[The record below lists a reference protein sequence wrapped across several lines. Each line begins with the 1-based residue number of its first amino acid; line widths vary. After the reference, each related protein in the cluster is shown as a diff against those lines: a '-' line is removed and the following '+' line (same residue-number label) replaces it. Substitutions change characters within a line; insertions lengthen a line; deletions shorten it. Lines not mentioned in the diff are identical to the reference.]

1 MRTFSAEELNE
12 ILENH
17 KLWLSLCGESGSRAI
32 LREAD
37 LRGANLREANLRWA
51 ALYKANLSGADLRW
65 ANLRGANLL
74 SADLRGANLSGA
86 DLRGADLRGAN
97 LSEANLRG
105 TDLRGANLGGAYL
118 REAKLNGAN
127 FSEAKLRRADLSG
140 SDGLSIPLVCPEEG
154 SFIAFK
160 RCRDAIIVKLEVTE
174 DALRSSSTTRKCR
187 CSKAKVLS
195 ITNIDGTDSDEKY
208 ATSIYDSDFIYEV
221 GKIVEVNNFDTNRFN
236 ECTTGIH
243 FFITREEA
251 VNYEVI

>member
-17 KLWLSLCGESGSRAI
+17 KLWLSLCGESGSRAV

-51 ALYKANLSGADLRW
+51 ALYKAN
-65 ANLRGANLL
+65 
-74 SADLRGANLSGA
+74 
-86 DLRGADLRGAN
+86 
-97 LSEANLRG
+97 
-105 TDLRGANLGGAYL
+105 
-118 REAKLNGAN
+118 
-127 FSEAKLRRADLSG
+127 LSG

-174 DALRSSSTTRKCR
+174 DALRSSATTRKCR

-243 FFITREEA
+243 FFMAREEA